1 MQRAMKK
8 SRAQPQ
14 ARSNRGTRSG
24 QMIPH
29 PPPLGDFGIKRD
41 VRVRFRANAAF
52 TGSITFQNLL
62 DIFNMAATAATAFDL
77 FLSVKIKAI
86 EVWCNAL
93 TNDTA
98 TVTVVF
104 DGGVAGIVG
113 DQKIHTDSSMGI
125 EPAHIKARPARQ
137 TGAALFQLSSAA
149 NAFFI
154 TVPEG
159 AIVDLELSFRQPL
172 GGGTVATQNV
182 PAAATAGVLYM
193 RGLDGVAVAA
203 SKFTPVGAQ
212 AID

>member
-1 MQRAMKK
+1 M
-8 SRAQPQ
+8 SQ
-14 ARSNRGTRSG
+14 AV
-24 QMIPH
+24 IPH
-29 PPPLGDFGIKRD
+29 PPSLPDFGIKRD
-41 VRVRFRANAAF
+41 LRTRFRANAAF

-62 DIFNMAATAATAFDL
+62 DIFNYAATAATAFDL
-77 FLSVKIKAI
+77 FQSVKIKAI

-137 TGAALFQLSSAA
+137 TGAALFQLSSAS
-149 NAFFI
+149 NAFFL

-172 GGGTVATQNV
+172 AGGVVPTQNV

-193 RGLDGVAVAA
+193 RGLDGVAAAA